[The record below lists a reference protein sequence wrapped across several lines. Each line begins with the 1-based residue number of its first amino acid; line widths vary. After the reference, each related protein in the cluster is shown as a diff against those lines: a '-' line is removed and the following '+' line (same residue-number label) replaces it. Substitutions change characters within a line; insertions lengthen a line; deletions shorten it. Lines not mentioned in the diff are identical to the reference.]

1 MKQLKIGEEVTL
13 PDGRTV
19 KFLECD
25 ITAMYDPCEGCAFE
39 NEFCT
44 ALNDYLGSCGSGRN
58 DGKFGIF
65 IETHK

>member
-1 MKQLKIGEEVTL
+1 MKQLDIGEEVIL

-25 ITAMYDPCEGCAFE
+25 LTAMDDPCEGCAFE

-44 ALNDYLGSCGSGRN
+44 PLTDYLGSCGSGRT

-65 IETHK
+65 IEIQK